1 MAVAIGANLKDIE
14 MVQVHPTGLVHPD
27 TPNDKILFL
36 AAEALRGAGGI
47 ILDRDGNRF
56 TNELGRRDEVTAA
69 MWKRDKGPYRLV
81 LNSTSSKNI
90 EWHCKHYAGRGLMKF
105 YKNGEEFAKDTGIPI
120 ANLRSTFEAYDKCC
134 AQKSD
139 SFAKKFFEGAPWK
152 ANDSFNVAIITPVL
166 HYCMGGVNVDTNSQV
181 LSPSGPIE
189 GLFASGEVVGG
200 IHGLQRL
207 GGSSLLDC
215 VVFGRVAGR
224 SCSKYLLSEH
234 LNNEGTTVN
243 RSQSQPTQ
251 TQTKAE
257 PSQSAS
263 SGGKKSYSLAEVAQH
278 KTEKDCWVVVNDE
291 VLNVTEFLP
300 DHPGGKKAILLYAG
314 KDASEE
320 FNMLH
325 DKNVVVK
332 YAPDAIIGTL
342 KK

>member
-1 MAVAIGANLKDIE
+1 M
-14 MVQVHPTGLVHPD
+14 
-27 TPNDKILFL
+27 
-36 AAEALRGAGGI
+36 GGI
-47 ILDRDGNRF
+47 
-56 TNELGRRDEVTAA
+56 
-69 MWKRDKGPYRLV
+69 
-81 LNSTSSKNI
+81 
-90 EWHCKHYAGRGLMKF
+90 
-105 YKNGEEFAKDTGIPI
+105 
-120 ANLRSTFEAYDKCC
+120 
-134 AQKSD
+134 
-139 SFAKKFFEGAPWK
+139 
-152 ANDSFNVAIITPVL
+152 
-166 HYCMGGVNVDTNSQV
+166 NVDTNSQV

-234 LNNEGTTVN
+234 LNNPGATVN
-243 RSQSQPTQ
+243 RSPSQSQAQGQ
-251 TQTKAE
+251 TQE
-257 PSQSAS
+257 SAS
-263 SGGKKSYSLAEVAQH
+263 SGSGQKAYSLDEVAKH
-278 KTEKDCWVVVNDE
+278 KTEKDCWVVVNGQ

-325 DKNVVVK
+325 DKNVVQK